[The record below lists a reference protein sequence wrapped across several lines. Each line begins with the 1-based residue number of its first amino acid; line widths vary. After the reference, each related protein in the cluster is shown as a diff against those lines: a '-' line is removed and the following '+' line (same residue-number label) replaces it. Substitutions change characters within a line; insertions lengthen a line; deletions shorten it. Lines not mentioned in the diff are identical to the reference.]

1 MKYFFR
7 DQQTLSKFQLHP
19 LGKYMNS
26 YAKHLRGQ
34 GYDRETGRL
43 KIRMIA
49 HFCLWLKQQGI
60 AAKGLTEKHIQKYLR
75 AKVRVGRHLTHEDT
89 VAIQQFMVFL
99 RNKGAIAEQPIPPV
113 QATPVEKMVDDYALY
128 LKRERALSLGTIAQ
142 YRRHVS
148 RFLTDDFAE
157 VEHGLSTLDSVSI
170 LSYVRSKAARV
181 SRKDAKLMITA
192 LRSFLR
198 YAHYQGYIH
207 ADLEA
212 AVPAV
217 ANWNTVSIPK
227 SLPPDQVER
236 VLAACDRKTAI
247 GKRDYAILL
256 LLARL
261 GLRAGEIVSLRLED
275 IDWGSGCISIHG
287 KGSNLSQMPLPVDVG
302 EAVALYLRRGRPKSS
317 SRVAFLR
324 SQAPI
329 TGLAGAGTV
338 SGRVAAA
345 LERAGINAVR
355 KGAHQFRHSLATQL
369 LQKGASL
376 PEIAELLRHRSL
388 DCTTIYAK
396 VDLSSLR
403 TLGMA
408 WPGGAQ

>member
-1 MKYFFR
+1 MSMKYFFR
-7 DQQTLSKFQLHP
+7 DQDTLSQFQLHP

-49 HFCLWLKQQGI
+49 HLGLWLKQQGI
-60 AAKGLTEKHIQKYLR
+60 ATKGLTEKHIQKYLR

-113 QATPVEKMVDDYALY
+113 QVTPVEKMVDDYALY

-142 YRRHVS
+142 YRRHVG
-148 RFLTDDFAE
+148 RFLADNFAE
-157 VEHGLSTLDSVSI
+157 VEHGLSTLNSVSI
-170 LSYVRSKAARV
+170 LSYVRRKAAGV

-198 YAHYQGYIH
+198 YARYQGYIH
-207 ADLEA
+207 ADLAA

-227 SLPPDQVER
+227 SMPPDQVGR

-275 IDWGSGCISIHG
+275 IDWGFGYISIHG

-302 EAVALYLRRGRPKSS
+302 EAIALYLRRGRPKSS
-317 SRVAFLR
+317 SRAVFLR

-329 TGLAGAGTV
+329 TAFGCCELDSC
-338 SGRVAAA
+338 SGSETCR
-345 LERAGINAVR
+345 N
-355 KGAHQFRHSLATQL
+355 
-369 LQKGASL
+369 
-376 PEIAELLRHRSL
+376 
-388 DCTTIYAK
+388 
-396 VDLSSLR
+396 
-403 TLGMA
+403 
-408 WPGGAQ
+408 